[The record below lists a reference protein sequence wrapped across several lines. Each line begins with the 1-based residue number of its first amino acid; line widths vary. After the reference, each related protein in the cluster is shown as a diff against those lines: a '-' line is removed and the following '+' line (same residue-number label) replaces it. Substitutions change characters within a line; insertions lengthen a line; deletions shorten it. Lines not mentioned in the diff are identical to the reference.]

1 MTFLDSEI
9 PGLLGE
15 PLAGLLLTCVGVP
28 GYRNARPAGRPGAP
42 TADRHPAVRDHAA
55 GGRGCLT

>member
-9 PGLLGE
+9 PALLGE

-28 GYRNARPAGRPGAP
+28 TYRHRPGGP
-42 TADRHPAVRDHAA
+42 PGSPVRM
-55 GGRGCLT
+55 RPLRQPRS

>member
-1 MTFLDSEI
+1 MTFLDSEL

-28 GYRNARPAGRPGAP
+28 GYRRQDGGRPGAP
-42 TADRHPAVRDHAA
+42 TPIVIPASNVVQRD
-55 GGRGCLT
+55 G